1 MDFRIPQIKQLLFN
15 KLSDYQL
22 FKEFARLPARISWV
36 TRDVLLKCSKIAPV
50 HNYAPRQEDVLGEWR
65 YCDQFH
71 TPTAFSRGK
80 NPSAHRI
87 GGWSTPHLCVIPKGN
102 GKYSRLLAFV

>member
-1 MDFRIPQIKQLLFN
+1 MRTAEH
-15 KLSDYQL
+15 Y
-22 FKEFARLPARISWV
+22 LPPVGHGALTYVSCNAKGKGV
-36 TRDVLLKCSKIAPV
+36 PV